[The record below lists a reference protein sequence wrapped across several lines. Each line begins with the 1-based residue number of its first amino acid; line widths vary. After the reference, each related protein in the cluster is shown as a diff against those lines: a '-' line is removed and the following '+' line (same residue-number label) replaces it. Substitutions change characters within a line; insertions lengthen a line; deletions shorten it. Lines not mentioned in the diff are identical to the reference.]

1 MQKVISMAATVA
13 FLAVCLLL
21 VGLIHRNPGLTR
33 YAHAPYA
40 FFILQPEDVAEETVP
55 EYAGVRRTYTF
66 TIPEGSAASTG
77 AYIMFYLRHTNAE
90 LSIDGSELVY
100 DSGELDTPHIGH
112 TPGNYWVSVPVRP
125 VYAGKT
131 LQITLTPVFES
142 VRNETPTVFLI
153 GHEQLLTM
161 MLIPQDTLML
171 VLCAIAA
178 FTGCFLFLLAV
189 FMPLQGDDRRRL
201 ILLGAIALMA
211 SIWKLTGLSSVTL
224 MLDSRGIHK
233 ELWYLG
239 AVMYMTTLL
248 LSLRFLLYLRE
259 RGSGRVGS
267 ICYGLLLSC
276 AFVLVIL
283 QLFNR
288 IELHQV
294 LVGYGIAAAVLHL
307 IVLFEQTP
315 TRRELFWGLPFLL
328 TLGIDLLIL
337 AGKGS
342 LHTAPFF
349 MLWIIAN
356 LFVLGFGFVRAAI
369 LQERLL
375 RKKEVELRT
384 AKINSMIQQIR
395 PHFIYNTLSSIYVL
409 CQDDPKLAMQVIQ
422 DFTAYLQDNFT
433 AISTTEPIPFYQ
445 ELRHTK
451 SYLAVEALRFGER
464 LNVVF
469 DTPYTAFR
477 LPALTLQPIVE
488 NAVKHSLGTGPHTTV
503 HIVVRTRLAEGCSVI
518 TVEDNGPGMDLSKK
532 DQDVHIGLQNVRER
546 LEMINGGTLTVQS
559 EPGAG
564 TKVTIRIPRAGET
577 GEQDKQIP
585 RK

>member
-1 MQKVISMAATVA
+1 MKDRTTLQKVIPAAVSVA
-13 FLAVCLLL
+13 FLAACLLL
-21 VGLIHRNPGLTR
+21 VGMIHRTPGLTR
-33 YAHAPYA
+33 YAHASYA
-40 FFILQPEDVAEETVP
+40 FFILQPDSVEEEDVQ
-55 EYAGVRRTYTF
+55 EYAGVCRTYTF
-66 TIPEGSAASTG
+66 TVPEDSAASTG
-77 AYIMFYLRHTNAE
+77 AYIMFYLRHTVAR
-90 LSIDGSELVY
+90 LSIDGSDLVY

-131 LQITLTPVFES
+131 LHITLTPVFES
-142 VRNETPTVFLI
+142 VRNETPSVFLI

-201 ILLGAIALMA
+201 ILLGAVALTA
-211 SIWKLTGLSSVTL
+211 SIWKLTGLSSVSL
-224 MLDSRGIHK
+224 MLDTRGIHK

-239 AVMYMTTLL
+239 AVMYMATLL

-259 RGSGRVGS
+259 RGNGRVGN

-283 QLFNR
+283 QFFNC

-307 IVLFEQTP
+307 IVLFEQAP
-315 TRRELFWGLPFLL
+315 AKRELLWGLPFLL

-337 AGKGS
+337 VGKGS

-356 LFVLGFGFVRAAI
+356 LFILGFGFVRAAI
-369 LQERLL
+369 LHERLL
-375 RKKEVELRT
+375 REKEVELRA

-409 CQDDPKLAMQVIQ
+409 CQDNPKLAMQVIQ

-433 AISTTEPIPFYQ
+433 AISTTKPIPFHQ

-451 SYLAVEALRFGER
+451 SYLAVEALRYGER
-464 LNVVF
+464 LNVDF
-469 DTPYTAFR
+469 DTPHTAFR

-503 HIVVRTRLAEGCSVI
+503 HIVVRTRLAEGSSVI
-518 TVEDNGPGMDLSKK
+518 TVEDNGPGMDLGRK
-532 DQDVHIGLQNVRER
+532 DQDVHIGLQNVKER
-546 LEMINGGTLTVQS
+546 LEMTNGGTLTILS

-564 TKVTIRIPRAGET
+564 TKVTIRILQADEAA
-577 GEQDKQIP
+577 EQI
-585 RK
+585 